1 MAPLPSGLS
10 LFIHLGVILVAW
22 VLGLFGI
29 TRARKKENQDT
40 ELLTSRDFA
49 RVVSVQIVAMLVL
62 VVMGTLMT
70 TFFLV
75 AIQTGIREG
84 ANEPHRVFLKK
95 TAGDVS
101 DAIAN
106 IPGPFT
112 FEAKYEKEVSVSN
125 YVEISR

>member
-1 MAPLPSGLS
+1 MAPIPSGLS
-10 LFIHLGVILVAW
+10 LFIHLGIIAIAW
-22 VLGLFGI
+22 VFGLLGI
-29 TRARKKENQDT
+29 TRARKKENYDA
-40 ELLTSRDFA
+40 ELITTRDFA
-49 RVVSVQIVAMLVL
+49 RAVSVQVVAMLVL

-70 TFFLV
+70 TFFFV

-84 ANEPHRVFLKK
+84 ASEPHRVFIKK

-112 FEAKYEKEVSVSN
+112 FEASYEKENAVPN
-125 YVEISR
+125 YVELSR